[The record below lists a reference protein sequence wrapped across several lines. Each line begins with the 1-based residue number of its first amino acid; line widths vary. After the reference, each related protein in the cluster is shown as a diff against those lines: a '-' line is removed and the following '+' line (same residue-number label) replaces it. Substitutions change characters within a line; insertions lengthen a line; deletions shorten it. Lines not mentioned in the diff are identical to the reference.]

1 MPNFATLS
9 NGGVNTHMRKH
20 THKLQ
25 TGPAVEMANP
35 GLWFYWLTLG
45 GPNKD
50 IHHVPHF
57 LFRFLPFRDTAR
69 DVLLNCRI
77 SAVLTSP
84 FRSRGNSC
92 TSRFIGEKKQ
102 SRLIAGLRRRQ
113 TVQSTAPGSQC
124 YAQNWVSLSWLSCSR
139 EHTQGE
145 VSECFSQAAH
155 LSGNTDF
162 HFNTFEEVDNGFK
175 INAFIY
181 NEHKMQNVLCTSKC
195 LCETVSIKK
204 NMLYIRGWITV
215 LLHVIIHKK

>member
-1 MPNFATLS
+1 MILWADLGWAKSRYSSCATLS
-9 NGGVNTHMRKH
+9 LSLPPFPWHSQGCPTELSNQRCADFSFPVKGEFMHFT
-20 THKLQ
+20 
-25 TGPAVEMANP
+25 
-35 GLWFYWLTLG
+35 
-45 GPNKD
+45 
-50 IHHVPHF
+50 IHW
-57 LFRFLPFRDTAR
+57 
-69 DVLLNCRI
+69 
-77 SAVLTSP
+77 
-84 FRSRGNSC
+84 GK
-92 TSRFIGEKKQ
+92 KKQ

-124 YAQNWVSLSWLSCSR
+124 NAQNWVSLSWLSCSR

-145 VSECFSQAAH
+145 VSECFSQAVH
-155 LSGNTDF
+155 LSGNTNF

-181 NEHKMQNVLCTSKC
+181 NGHKMQNVLCTSKC